1 MSKYNRTKLLPKGLQ
16 FIQGVVRGN
25 TRFEI
30 TGASFGV
37 TQVTDSDVINNG
49 RLPNII
55 GNIPIVS
62 IDKDRLA
69 DQNVLGIELSFTQQS
84 TKINNDLD
92 LWAVQINGRQERNKQ
107 EYPIAYT
114 IAQEPERLTLSD
126 PNFEFRLMVYVQ
138 VGDTDKVTINVN
150 QDGMESRAEHARDF
164 NRLIKS
170 ISEGYI
176 DVDLKDHNGN
186 QVYDSQG
193 RIIKVK
199 HAIVDTDKSLSILN
213 RAADAKKVGEILG
226 AIDSQL
232 RSLDQLLHTNHSTA
246 LDLQDVK
253 KIAAANADIN
263 NRQDGQINGL
273 FSQLRSLDQLLH
285 TNYSTTSDLQD
296 VKKIAAANAD
306 INNRQDEQING
317 LITRTNDI
325 ESGVI
330 NNTRAIRILS
340 HDGKSLATHANATI
354 TAQREY
360 IKIDNTLSDYGAV
373 ANAGKVGEILGAIDS
388 QLRTLDQ
395 LLHTN
400 YSTALDLQDVKNIAA
415 ANADINNRQDGQ
427 INGLITRTNDIES
440 GVINNT
446 RAIRILSHDGKSLA
460 THANATI
467 TARTEY
473 IKTDNTLSDYGAV
486 ANAGKVGEA
495 IKQTFLILNASLNKL
510 AADYNSLQSNQVIVD
525 LTNQVLALKAQND
538 VANHTIQE
546 LKKSV
551 EISSAESQKDNLDA
565 LHDSGRYYLG
575 NAMGYSN
582 AVLEVATLGNT
593 NKVMQY
599 IFDAGNT
606 QNRTQRRIGT
616 KSGNSYSWS
625 EWNNEY

>member
-30 TGASFGV
+30 TGASLGV

-92 LWAVQINGRQERNKQ
+92 LWAVQINGRQERDNQ

-170 ISEGYI
+170 ISKGYI

-232 RSLDQLLHTNHSTA
+232 RTLDQLLHTNHSTA

-253 KIAAANADIN
+253 KIAAANVDIN

-285 TNYSTTSDLQD
+285 TNYSTTSDLRD
-296 VKKIAAANAD
+296 VRNIAKANAD
-306 INNRQDEQING
+306 V
-317 LITRTNDI
+317 ND
-325 ESGVI
+325 
-330 NNTRAIRILS
+330 
-340 HDGKSLATHANATI
+340 
-354 TAQREY
+354 
-360 IKIDNTLSDYGAV
+360 
-373 ANAGKVGEILGAIDS
+373 
-388 QLRTLDQ
+388 
-395 LLHTN
+395 
-400 YSTALDLQDVKNIAA
+400 
-415 ANADINNRQDGQ
+415 RQDGQ

-495 IKQTFLILNASLNKL
+495 IKQTFLILNASLNQL

-525 LTNQVLALKAQND
+525 LTNQVLALKDQND

>member
-92 LWAVQINGRQERNKQ
+92 LWAVQINGRQERDNQ

-232 RSLDQLLHTNHSTA
+232 RTLDQLLHTNH
-246 LDLQDVK
+246 
-253 KIAAANADIN
+253 
-263 NRQDGQINGL
+263 
-273 FSQLRSLDQLLH
+273 
-285 TNYSTTSDLQD
+285 
-296 VKKIAAANAD
+296 
-306 INNRQDEQING
+306 
-317 LITRTNDI
+317 
-325 ESGVI
+325 
-330 NNTRAIRILS
+330 
-340 HDGKSLATHANATI
+340 
-354 TAQREY
+354 
-360 IKIDNTLSDYGAV
+360 
-373 ANAGKVGEILGAIDS
+373 
-388 QLRTLDQ
+388 
-395 LLHTN
+395 
-400 YSTALDLQDVKNIAA
+400 STALDLQDVKNIAA

-495 IKQTFLILNASLNKL
+495 IKQTFLILNASLNQL

-525 LTNQVLALKAQND
+525 LTNQVLALKDQND
-538 VANHTIQE
+538 VANHTIQA

-616 KSGNSYSWS
+616 KSGDSYSWS
-625 EWNNEY
+625 EWNDEY

>member
-62 IDKDRLA
+62 IDKDRLT

-92 LWAVQINGRQERNKQ
+92 LWAVQINGRQERDNQ

-226 AIDSQL
+226 AINSQL
-232 RSLDQLLHTNHSTA
+232 RA
-246 LDLQDVK
+246 
-253 KIAAANADIN
+253 
-263 NRQDGQINGL
+263 
-273 FSQLRSLDQLLH
+273 LDQLLH
-285 TNYSTTSDLQD
+285 TNYSTTS
-296 VKKIAAANAD
+296 
-306 INNRQDEQING
+306 
-317 LITRTNDI
+317 
-325 ESGVI
+325 
-330 NNTRAIRILS
+330 
-340 HDGKSLATHANATI
+340 
-354 TAQREY
+354 
-360 IKIDNTLSDYGAV
+360 
-373 ANAGKVGEILGAIDS
+373 
-388 QLRTLDQ
+388 
-395 LLHTN
+395 
-400 YSTALDLQDVKNIAA
+400 DLQDVKNIAA

-495 IKQTFLILNASLNKL
+495 IKQTFLILNASLNQL

-525 LTNQVLALKAQND
+525 LTNQVLALKDQND
-538 VANHTIQE
+538 VANHTIQA

-606 QNRTQRRIGT
+606 QNRTKRRIGT
-616 KSGNSYSWS
+616 KSDDSYSWS
-625 EWNNEY
+625 EWNDEY

>member
-69 DQNVLGIELSFTQQS
+69 DQNVLGIELSFTQKS

-92 LWAVQINGRQERNKQ
+92 LWAVQINGRQERDNQ

-232 RSLDQLLHTNHSTA
+232 RA
-246 LDLQDVK
+246 
-253 KIAAANADIN
+253 
-263 NRQDGQINGL
+263 
-273 FSQLRSLDQLLH
+273 LDQLLH
-285 TNYSTTSDLQD
+285 TNYSTTSDLRD
-296 VKKIAAANAD
+296 VRNIAKANAD
-306 INNRQDEQING
+306 
-317 LITRTNDI
+317 
-325 ESGVI
+325 V
-330 NNTRAIRILS
+330 
-340 HDGKSLATHANATI
+340 
-354 TAQREY
+354 
-360 IKIDNTLSDYGAV
+360 
-373 ANAGKVGEILGAIDS
+373 
-388 QLRTLDQ
+388 
-395 LLHTN
+395 
-400 YSTALDLQDVKNIAA
+400 
-415 ANADINNRQDGQ
+415 NNRQDGQ

-495 IKQTFLILNASLNKL
+495 IKQTFLILNASLNQL

-525 LTNQVLALKAQND
+525 LTKQVLALKDQND
-538 VANHTIQE
+538 VANHTIQA

-616 KSGNSYSWS
+616 KSGDSYSWS
-625 EWNNEY
+625 EWNDEY

>member
-37 TQVTDSDVINNG
+37 TQVTDSEVINNG

-92 LWAVQINGRQERNKQ
+92 LWAVQINGRQERDNQ

-232 RSLDQLLHTNHSTA
+232 RTLDQLLHTNHSTA

-253 KIAAANADIN
+253 KIAAAN
-263 NRQDGQINGL
+263 
-273 FSQLRSLDQLLH
+273 
-285 TNYSTTSDLQD
+285 
-296 VKKIAAANAD
+296 V
-306 INNRQDEQING
+306 
-317 LITRTNDI
+317 
-325 ESGVI
+325 
-330 NNTRAIRILS
+330 
-340 HDGKSLATHANATI
+340 
-354 TAQREY
+354 
-360 IKIDNTLSDYGAV
+360 
-373 ANAGKVGEILGAIDS
+373 
-388 QLRTLDQ
+388 
-395 LLHTN
+395 
-400 YSTALDLQDVKNIAA
+400 
-415 ANADINNRQDGQ
+415 DINNRQDGQ

-495 IKQTFLILNASLNKL
+495 IKQTFLILNASLNQL

-525 LTNQVLALKAQND
+525 LTNQVLALKDQND

>member
-69 DQNVLGIELSFTQQS
+69 DQNVLGIELSFTQKS

-92 LWAVQINGRQERNKQ
+92 LWAVQINGRQERDNQ

-232 RSLDQLLHTNHSTA
+232 RA
-246 LDLQDVK
+246 
-253 KIAAANADIN
+253 
-263 NRQDGQINGL
+263 
-273 FSQLRSLDQLLH
+273 LDQLLH
-285 TNYSTTSDLQD
+285 TNYSTTSDLRD
-296 VKKIAAANAD
+296 VRNIAKANAD
-306 INNRQDEQING
+306 VNNRQDEQING

-354 TAQREY
+354 TAR
-360 IKIDNTLSDYGAV
+360 
-373 ANAGKVGEILGAIDS
+373 
-388 QLRTLDQ
+388 R
-395 LLHTN
+395 
-400 YSTALDLQDVKNIAA
+400 
-415 ANADINNRQDGQ
+415 
-427 INGLITRTNDIES
+427 
-440 GVINNT
+440 
-446 RAIRILSHDGKSLA
+446 
-460 THANATI
+460 
-467 TARTEY
+467 EY

-495 IKQTFLILNASLNKL
+495 IKQTFLILNASLNQL

-525 LTNQVLALKAQND
+525 LTNQVLALKDQND

-565 LHDSGRYYLG
+565 LHDAGRYYLG

-616 KSGNSYSWS
+616 KSGDSYSWS
-625 EWNNEY
+625 EWNDEY